1 MLISS
6 GRLWVELIKG
16 DDITIG
22 YDGEP
27 VVSHLTFSVRS
38 GDYLCIVGENGSG
51 KSTFVKTVLGL
62 IPPLSGQ
69 VVFSPSLRPD
79 SIGYLPQKSMIQ
91 RDFPSSVMEIVL
103 SGCLNRHRRLF
114 GYSREERDK
123 AESII
128 SRLGLDKLS
137 SSSFQELSGGQQQ
150 RTLLARALM
159 ATERLLLLDEPV
171 TGLDP
176 QATAEL
182 YSIIRKLQEDGI
194 TVMMVTHD
202 IHPAL
207 NDADMI
213 LHFSH
218 TGYYFGS
225 RDEYFRTEPGL
236 KFLKEAGHDHS

>member
-1 MLISS
+1 M
-6 GRLWVELIKG
+6 ELIKG

-22 YDGEP
+22 YEGEP
-27 VVSHLTFSVRS
+27 VVSHLAFSVMS

-62 IPPLSGQ
+62 IPPLSGEIC
-69 VVFSPSLRPD
+69 FSPSLRQD
-79 SIGYLPQKSMIQ
+79 SIGYLPQKSQIQ

-103 SGCLNRHRRLF
+103 SGCLNRHKRLF
-114 GYSREERDK
+114 GYSREEK
-123 AESII
+123 AKAMSII
-128 SRLGLDKLS
+128 GRIGLDKIA

-150 RTLLARALM
+150 RTLLARAMM
-159 ATERLLLLDEPV
+159 ATEQLLLLDEPV

-182 YSIIRKLQEDGI
+182 YSMIRKLRDEGI
-194 TVMMVTHD
+194 TIMMVTHD

-207 NDADMI
+207 NDANKI

-218 TGYYFGS
+218 DGYFFGTRDAYFEAEAGK
-225 RDEYFRTEPGL
+225 
-236 KFLKEAGHDHS
+236 KFLKEAGHDHQ

>member
-1 MLISS
+1 MQLIE
-6 GRLWVELIKG
+6 GKN
-16 DDITIG
+16 ITIG
-22 YDGEP
+22 YDGEA
-27 VVSHLTFSVRS
+27 VVSDLTFSVES

-62 IPPLSGQ
+62 IPPLKGEII
-69 VVFSPSLRPD
+69 FADGLRQD
-79 SIGYLPQKSMIQ
+79 SIGYLPQKSQIQ
-91 RDFPSSVMEIVL
+91 KDFPSSVREIVL

-114 GYSREERDK
+114 GYSKEEK
-123 AESII
+123 AKAQMII
-128 SRLGLDKLS
+128 ERIGLGKIA

-150 RTLLARALM
+150 RTLLARSLM

-182 YSIIRKLQEDGI
+182 YALIRTLQSDGI
-194 TVMMVTHD
+194 TIMMVTHD

-207 NDADMI
+207 NDANKV

-218 TGYYFGS
+218 NAYFFGDK
-225 RDEYFRTEPGL
+225 DEYFRTEQGL
-236 KFLKEAGHDHS
+236 KFLKEAGHDHR